1 MSIDGIDIP
10 EGNSMKGAGVRAWRK
25 MVKKGA
31 V

>member
-1 MSIDGIDIP
+1 MNIDRIDNP

-25 MVKKGA
+25 TVKKGA